1 MKNQASCGSCWAF
14 ATTAVVEFG
23 KCINTGIP
31 GSIRYILVRPNI
43 PSVYNIQIRFA
54 FDSEQQL
61 VDCSSTN
68 GCGGGWYGS
77 AWSYLAN
84 NGGQDTS
91 ASYPYTAKNGVCKAS
106 TSVVG
111 ATLSKTAA
119 VVSIKANDTNT
130 MITLLQNKRLVAV
143 AIAVV
148 NSFFGYR

>member
-1 MKNQASCGSCWAF
+1 MIFKKHF
-14 ATTAVVEFG
+14 F
-23 KCINTGIP
+23 
-31 GSIRYILVRPNI
+31 LV
-43 PSVYNIQIRFA
+43 